1 MKNRHNTSGELVQQ
15 GSGNVYRDLGYA
27 EADSMLIKAQLVTKI
42 GEIIVKRNLTQ
53 TEAAR
58 LLGLTQPKIS
68 DLLNG
73 RFRGISE
80 HRLLECLTKLGQD
93 IEIRI
98 RPASG
103 RGLGRLR
110 LSVA

>member
-1 MKNRHNTSGELVQQ
+1 MKIRRTTSGELVQR
-15 GSGNVYRDLGYA
+15 GSGNVYRDLGYRD
-27 EADSMLIKAQLVTKI
+27 ADAMLIKARLVTKI
-42 GEIIVKRNLTQ
+42 GEIIAMRKLTQ
-53 TEAAR
+53 TEAAH

-103 RGLGRLR
+103 RSVGKLR